1 MQIVGTYS
9 RFGYTVEVY
18 DDGGFLLESEEYGN
32 VEYNSPVQ
40 VDLEEVEALPDEVIY
55 EFCERSCTEKS
66 VLLGLMPLDIVLK
79 YDPS

>member
-1 MQIVGTYS
+1 MQIIGTYS

-18 DDGGFLLESEEYGN
+18 DDSGFLLETEEYGN

-40 VDLEEVEALPDEVIY
+40 VELDEPEALHDEVIY
-55 EFCERSCTEKS
+55 EFCDRSCNEKS
-66 VLLGLMPLDIVLK
+66 YLLGLTPLDIVLK